1 VTTNEWSPD
10 AARSGYLD
18 ALTGVLT
25 LARSLDADEW
35 TLPTDLHAWNV
46 FDNVAHVVAVEDEL
60 AGRPVPSSITDWS
73 EFPHVETPYQQYTE
87 VGVNSRRGKAPQ
99 ELLDEL
105 EGLIPERERQLVS
118 TPAEPTA
125 EMRGPAGM
133 VGPVM
138 RVMGTRTLDIWSH
151 EQDVRRATGRP
162 TRMIGPAASASQQR
176 MVQALPQVLAMQSEA
191 PAGTT
196 VRWQIQGHEPAE
208 VVVGVDDDGKGVE
221 LDTRDAQ
228 AVLSLDREALQILFC
243 GRREPVT
250 LLIDIDGDREI
261 AELAISAFPVT
272 P

>member
-1 VTTNEWSPD
+1 MNEPACNTTSAALAAARNSVTNGPSSGCAVGSHLSEVKPPFGHSSGKTTRSASAHSATSPSMRWTPESNGSLSSKRYWTAATFTVLSLPRNRRRLSRVTTNEWSPD

-151 EQDVRRATGRP
+151 EQDV
-162 TRMIGPAASASQQR
+162 
-176 MVQALPQVLAMQSEA
+176 
-191 PAGTT
+191 
-196 VRWQIQGHEPAE
+196 
-208 VVVGVDDDGKGVE
+208 
-221 LDTRDAQ
+221 
-228 AVLSLDREALQILFC
+228 
-243 GRREPVT
+243 
-250 LLIDIDGDREI
+250 
-261 AELAISAFPVT
+261 
-272 P
+272 